1 MPNYTATQMEGI
13 WKNVMA
19 YKREQAMRHL
29 YGFRKHNLSKKIY
42 SVKRFTAKLFK
53 PQWEVS

>member
-1 MPNYTATQMEGI
+1 MPNYTATQTEGI
-13 WKNVMA
+13 WKNVTA

-42 SVKRFTAKLFK
+42 GKVVQASVGSFLR
-53 PQWEVS
+53 

>member
-19 YKREQAMRHL
+19 HKREQAMRHL
-29 YGFRKHNLSKKIY
+29 YGFRKHNLSKKAF
-42 SVKRFTAKLFK
+42 KAKLFK